1 MLLLL
6 GLGWKK
12 GDNTFLMW
20 GYFLDFQ
27 KIQKRKK
34 IVYPYANPWVNPLTA
49 TELKNPSL
57 NLQQFTLVL

>member
-12 GDNTFLMW
+12 GDNKFLMW

-34 IVYPYANPWVNPLTA
+34 
-49 TELKNPSL
+49 
-57 NLQQFTLVL
+57 